1 MIRLAAPWMLAVGVP
16 LALFVLW
23 RVRSLPSTHTGVAR
37 RLAQVAMVLASLCAA
52 LAITRPEL
60 GRAIDR
66 VSVVFL
72 LDESRSVERSGERG
86 APEALAQIQRA
97 IERMEDGDSAALV
110 VFGAEPATLV
120 APSERPAIGVVRA
133 SIPRDATD
141 IAAAIRRGLAE
152 LPPEHAP
159 RLVLLSDGNETE
171 GDALG
176 AAQAASARGVPI
188 DTWAVER
195 APSAEVAIERV
206 RMPPVADPGQAVELR
221 IVTRATADAR
231 VRVRVSRDGEPIAAS
246 ETEVRA
252 GADVLT
258 LRELAPDPGVH
269 RYEVVLE
276 PIDASAD
283 VAPENNEGGALIRV
297 TGGSRALVL
306 AAEPEE
312 ARGLEAALRAAGM
325 DTELGDASRLPADL
339 AELATFDLI
348 ALSDLPARAFT
359 EAQMSEL
366 ASYVRDLGGGLLM
379 AGARQSFG
387 LGGYALTPI
396 EEVLPAS
403 FDLRRRRD
411 RASLAMV
418 IAIDK
423 SGSMMAEAAPGTT
436 KLTLANEAAARS
448 AMLLSPLDRVGVAH
462 IDTEVSWTLPMTV
475 VDDPQRIAA
484 VVRRAQPGGGGILID
499 PTLEASY
506 GALRQQPSQLKHLL
520 LFSDGED
527 SEQMIEARR
536 LVAAAAR
543 DHITTSIVSMG
554 AGADTPELERLS
566 GIGGGRFYIVE
577 DMTELPRIFTEE
589 TVAASRAA
597 LRTEPFRARA
607 VEPGATTRGIDFES
621 APPLGGHAVVNARPR
636 ASILLA
642 ASDEDPLLLEHQHG
656 VGRSAV
662 FTTDTGAAFARSWLS
677 WPGYSALF
685 GQLGRSI
692 ARSPERRDARVNVT
706 VQGGSGRVI
715 VEAIDEGG
723 RTQNYLELGANVA
736 APNGRS
742 QRVALTQT
750 GAGRYE
756 GRFDAGTPGAYLVT
770 VREGED
776 ALVGSAGV
784 VRARGDELRGEG
796 TDHALLAR
804 IAALTGGRARADL
817 DGVFR
822 DRPAPTFAYEPMWR
836 PLVVAA
842 LLLLLASVAL
852 RRLVLPGRRA
862 EPMKARSPTSREP
875 AAEEAAP
882 MPVEPPRAPAP
893 EPGSLAE
900 ALLARKKKR

>member
-1 MIRLAAPWMLAVGVP
+1 MIRFAAPWMLAVGLP
-16 LALFVLW
+16 LALVVIW
-23 RVRSLPSTHTGVAR
+23 RVRSLPSTHAGIAR
-37 RLAQVAMVLASLCAA
+37 RGVQLAMVLASVCAA
-52 LAITRPEL
+52 VAIARPEL
-60 GRAIDR
+60 GRPIDR
-66 VSVVFL
+66 VSVVFV
-72 LDESRSVERSGERG
+72 LDESRSVQRSGEQG
-86 APEALAQIQRA
+86 APEALAQVQRA
-97 IERMEDGDSAALV
+97 IVGMEDGDTAALV
-110 VFGAEPATLV
+110 VFGAEPATLI
-120 APSERPAIGVVRA
+120 APSERPTIGVVRA

-152 LPPEHAP
+152 LPPESTP

-171 GDALG
+171 GDALS
-176 AAQAASARGVPI
+176 AAQAARARGVPI

-206 RMPPVADPGQAVELR
+206 RMPQVADPGQAVELR
-221 IVTRATADAR
+221 IVTRATADTR
-231 VRVRVSRDGEPIAAS
+231 VRVRVSRDGESIAVS
-246 ETEVRA
+246 ETDVRA

-258 LRELAPDPGVH
+258 LRELAPEPGVH

-276 PIDASAD
+276 PLDGSAD

-306 AAEPEE
+306 ASDPEE

-359 EAQMSEL
+359 EAQMREL
-366 ASYVRDLGGGLLM
+366 AAYVRELGGGLLM
-379 AGARQSFG
+379 AGARHSFG
-387 LGGYALTPI
+387 LGGYALTPV

-436 KLTLANEAAARS
+436 KLALANEAAARS
-448 AMLLSPLDRVGVAH
+448 ALLLSPFDRVGVAH

-475 VDDPQRIAA
+475 VDDPSAIAA

-506 GALRQQPSQLKHLL
+506 DVLRQQPSQLKHLL

-536 LVAAAAR
+536 LVAGAAR

-554 AGADTPELERLS
+554 SGVDTPELEHLS
-566 GIGGGRFYIVE
+566 RIGGGRFYIVE

-589 TVAASRAA
+589 TIAASRAA
-597 LRTEPFRARA
+597 LVTEPFRARP
-607 VEPGATTRGIDFES
+607 VEPSATTRGIDFES

-656 VGRSAV
+656 IGRSAV
-662 FTTDTGAAFARSWLS
+662 FATDTGATFARSWLS
-677 WPGYSALF
+677 WPGYAGLF

-706 VQGGSGRVI
+706 LQGGSGRVI
-715 VEAIDEGG
+715 VEAVDEGG
-723 RTQNYLELGANVA
+723 RTENYLELA
-736 APNGRS
+736 ATIAGPSGRS
-742 QRVALTQT
+742 QHVALTQT

-756 GRFDAGTPGAYLVT
+756 GRFEGGTPGAYLVT

-776 ALVGSAGV
+776 QLVGSAGV

-804 IAALTGGRARADL
+804 IAALTGGRARDDL
-817 DGVFR
+817 DGVFHE
-822 DRPAPTFAYEPMWR
+822 RPPRTFAYRPAWR
-836 PLVVAA
+836 PLVIAA
-842 LLLLLASVAL
+842 LLLLLVSVAL

-862 EPMKARSPTSREP
+862 VRPDRAIVTAPSSTGP
-875 AAEEAAP
+875 AAASPAP
-882 MPVEPPRAPAP
+882 RPAPAP
-893 EPGSLAE
+893 SAEPGSLAE
-900 ALLARKKKR
+900 TLLAKKRKR